1 MDVVGLQLSGASAY
15 PLNNLSGDRTVVDG
29 AFARVQGGNLNPIDR
44 VQSVGLA
51 ESGTDGGSDTDVE
64 TGYAYG
70 PFYTN
75 RLIYLDIQA
84 ELMVVQF
91 RDALDREV
99 RLQYPPELT
108 LKAYRSGAPEER
120 DPAPAVTGATDPVA
134 LPGLGKPANDGL
146 PEALAVDT
154 FRKPTPAD
162 TPAGVAPVSDR
173 EKAPPAPVPGQTV
186 ELVA

>member
-1 MDVVGLQLSGASAY
+1 MDGVGLQLIGASAY
-15 PLNNLSGDRTVVDG
+15 PLTSASIDRSVEDVAYPRG
-29 AFARVQGGNLNPIDR
+29 VQGGNLNPIDR
-44 VQSVGLA
+44 VQSISFDDDIAGV
-51 ESGTDGGSDTDVE
+51 ESETGVD

-75 RLIYLDIQA
+75 RLIYMDIQA

-108 LKAYRSGAPEER
+108 LKAYRGTTRPEREAPP
-120 DPAPAVTGATDPVA
+120 PANGDEVAAPVIR
-134 LPGLGKPANDGL
+134 KPANDGL
-146 PEALAVDT
+146 PEALSIDPV
-154 FRKPTPAD
+154 RKPAAAD
-162 TPAGVAPVSDR
+162 TPAGVAPVSER
-173 EKAPPAPVPGQTV
+173 EKAASTPGQTI

>member
-1 MDVVGLQLSGASAY
+1 MDGVGLQLGISSAFSL
-15 PLNNLSGDRTVVDG
+15 PGPSIDRSTVDG
-29 AFARVQGGNLNPIDR
+29 AFTGGVRGGNLNPIDR
-44 VQSVGLA
+44 VQSVSLDGIGQEDDA
-51 ESGTDGGSDTDVE
+51 EEAVD

-99 RLQYPPELT
+99 RLQFPPELT
-108 LKAYRSGAPEER
+108 LKAYRGTGRTEIEEAP
-120 DPAPAVTGATDPVA
+120 PSPVA
-134 LPGLGKPANDGL
+134 SDEAPLPGLPKAANDGL
-146 PEALAVDT
+146 PQALSVEPT
-154 FRKPTPAD
+154 RKPEPAE
-162 TPAGVAPVSDR
+162 TPAGVAPALVR
-173 EKAPPAPVPGQTV
+173 EKAAPTPGQTI

>member
-1 MDVVGLQLSGASAY
+1 MDGVGLQLAGASAY
-15 PLNNLSGDRTVVDG
+15 PLTGLSIDRSAADG
-29 AFARVQGGNLNPIDR
+29 MVLRGVQGGNLNPIDR
-44 VQSVGLA
+44 VQSVSFDGDGAVDGA
-51 ESGTDGGSDTDVE
+51 EPAVD

-99 RLQYPPELT
+99 RLQFPPELT
-108 LKAYRSGAPEER
+108 LKAYRGSGRTDREE
-120 DPAPAVTGATDPVA
+120 PLPPSVTGDEAAVPVI
-134 LPGLGKPANDGL
+134 GKPANDGL
-146 PEALAVDT
+146 PEALSVEP
-154 FRKPTPAD
+154 FRKPAPSD

-173 EKAPPAPVPGQTV
+173 EKAMSTPGQTI